1 MLLPVSH
8 CDFLCSCLSDRYLNV
23 KVEYEYFQLKEILAG
38 VPQGSVLEPVLYML
52 YTSDMAIGDLNTTA
66 TFADDAALLTV
77 GSTAEESTSKL
88 QFVINQI
95 SDWSRLW
102 KSKLK
107 NAKSIHAHFTN
118 KCIQH
123 NILHIDNTEI
133 PYSNKAKFLGM
144 TLGAKLHWSMSKL
157 KNKNSTLHFPNFIG

>member
-52 YTSDMAIGDLNTTA
+52 YTSDMPTGDLNTTA

-88 QFVINQI
+88 QFAINKI
-95 SDWSRLW
+95 ADWTRLW
-102 KSKLK
+102 KLK
-107 NAKSIHAHFTN
+107 TN
-118 KCIQH
+118 KINSCWFYKKRIQH